1 MGRGGRQFF
10 QFKTSLPPS
19 LQVSCVLADDDV
31 MLTIK
36 PGQVPNHTHC
46 MTVILYRRIH
56 MWHCLS
62 TPSSLQHGSTYGGN
76 PLASRVAV
84 TSLQVSLYIHHTK
97 CT

>member
-46 MTVILYRRIH
+46 MYIGIHTVCI
-56 MWHCLS
+56 
-62 TPSSLQHGSTYGGN
+62 
-76 PLASRVAV
+76 
-84 TSLQVSLYIHHTK
+84 
-97 CT
+97 